1 MCITALTIENL
12 DALNTFRYKTTDKS
26 LFYNYLLSPVLNKVV
41 VLLPQNL
48 APNLITLFSLV
59 CNIIIFFHFWLVE
72 LE

>member
-1 MCITALTIENL
+1 MCITALTLENL
-12 DALNTFRYKTTDKS
+12 DALNTFRYKATDKS
-26 LFYNYLLSPVLNKVV
+26 LFYNYLLSPVLNKLI